1 MIDGRK
7 VVVVLPAYNAEQTLE
22 RTYRGIARDVVDE
35 VLLVD
40 DGSRDQTLQ
49 VALRLGIPHY
59 CHTTNLGYGA
69 NQKTCYQAALD
80 RGADIVVLLH
90 PDYQYPPELIPALA
104 GLIASGLFH
113 VALGSRILGRGAIH
127 RGMPLY
133 KYISNRLW
141 TWGQNLLLSRKL
153 TEYHT
158 GYRAFSREFLLRIPL
173 LENSDDFLFDNQVL
187 VQAVY
192 FGYDIGEVSAPSR
205 YAADSSTINLWRG
218 TWYGLGVV
226 VTTLQYLLQHLGFA
240 RWAIFN
246 PEGRRLTNHQVP
258 LITGDPIR
266 EARAAR
272 DVSRSVK

>member
-1 MIDGRK
+1 MIDGKK
-7 VVVVLPAYNAEQTLE
+7 VIVVMPAYNAERTLE
-22 RTYRGIARDVVDE
+22 RTYSGIARNVVDE

-40 DGSRDQTLQ
+40 DGSLDKTVE
-49 VALRLGIPHY
+49 VARRLGIPHY
-59 CHTTNLGYGA
+59 VHASNRGYGA

-80 RGADIVVLLH
+80 QGADIVVMLH

-113 VALGSRILGRGAIH
+113 VALGSRILGRGALR
-127 RGMPLY
+127 RGMPVY

-141 TWGQNLLLSRKL
+141 TWGQNFFLSRKL

-158 GYRAFSREFLLRIPL
+158 GYRAFSREFLLAAPL

-192 FGYDIGEVSAPSR
+192 FGYEIGEVSAPSR
-205 YAADSSTINLWRG
+205 YAADSSSISPWRG

-226 VTTLQYLLQHLGFA
+226 VTTIQYLLQKAGLIRF
-240 RWAIFN
+240 RLFDLN
-246 PEGRRLTNHQVP
+246 GRRLVDRRQLHSQSSVP
-258 LITGDPIR
+258 PKSD
-266 EARAAR
+266 EAAA
-272 DVSRSVK
+272 